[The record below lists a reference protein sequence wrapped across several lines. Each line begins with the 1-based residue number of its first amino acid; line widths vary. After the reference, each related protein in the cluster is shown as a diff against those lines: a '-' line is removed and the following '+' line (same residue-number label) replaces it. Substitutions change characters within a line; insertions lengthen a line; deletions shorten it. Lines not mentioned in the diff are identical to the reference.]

1 MQNVCKDIHIVKKS
15 GRLISTSCAHVRVH
29 LFYCIQEQIF
39 DYLFSNLGINTDG
52 QVPHPILLTEPAANP
67 NFCRQRESLNS
78 NIGLYESLK

>member
-15 GRLISTSCAHVRVH
+15 GRLISSLYTHVPVH
-29 LFYCIQEQIF
+29 LFDCIQEQIF

-67 NFCRQRESLNS
+67 NFCRQRESLTS
-78 NIGLYESLK
+78 HVWS